1 VKRTFVVL
9 LLSLVFGASLT
20 MSLAQPKRSRATREF
35 MREKLALSQKLL
47 EGLAIE
53 DFDLLSTRA
62 MKLSAM
68 TQLETWRA
76 IETPDY
82 DLQSLQF
89 RRHVDALAKAAKDR
103 NLDAATLAY
112 VRVTMS
118 CVECHKFIRGK
129 DSASLHIEAT
139 QPAQLASAVG
149 TR

>member
-1 VKRTFVVL
+1 MT
-9 LLSLVFGASLT
+9 
-20 MSLAQPKRSRATREF
+20 LAQARKSRATREF

-47 EGLAIE
+47 EALAIE
-53 DFDLLSTRA
+53 DFELLSTRA

-76 IETPDY
+76 VETPDY

-89 RRHVDALAKAAKDR
+89 RRNVDALAKAAKDR

-129 DSASLHIEAT
+129 DSAMLKIEPT
-139 QPAQLASAVG
+139 NPARLALAVV

>member
-1 VKRTFVVL
+1 M
-9 LLSLVFGASLT
+9 GASLT
-20 MSLAQPKRSRATREF
+20 ITLAQPKRSRATREF

-47 EGLAIE
+47 EALAIE
-53 DFDLLSTRA
+53 DFELLSTRA

-89 RRHVDALAKAAKDR
+89 RRNVDALAKAAKDR

-129 DSASLHIEAT
+129 DSASLNIERT
-139 QPAQLASAVG
+139 QPAQLASAAG

>member
-1 VKRTFVVL
+1 
-9 LLSLVFGASLT
+9 
-20 MSLAQPKRSRATREF
+20 

-47 EGLAIE
+47 EALAIE
-53 DFDLLSTRA
+53 DFELLSTRA

-76 IETPDY
+76 VETPDY

-89 RRHVDALAKAAKDR
+89 RRNVDALAKAAKDR

-129 DSASLHIEAT
+129 DSAMLKIEPT
-139 QPAQLASAVG
+139 NPARLALAVV